1 MTSAPGRVQLRRVRG
16 WRLPPDTVQV
26 DRATRWGN
34 PFRCDDP
41 ADAVAAFR
49 AWLAGDGESLVRIA
63 GTARGFAVVGSN
75 GPAARQRILRGLPK
89 LRGCRLAC
97 WCAIASHGAYVPCH
111 ADVLLCLANDMTME
125 EVIREN
131 TRRHEGQEG
140 R

>member
-1 MTSAPGRVQLRRVRG
+1 
-16 WRLPPDTVQV
+16 LPPDTVQV

-63 GTARGFAVVGSN
+63 GTARGFAVVGNN

-89 LRGCRLAC
+89 LRGRRLAC
-97 WCAIASHGAYVPCH
+97 WCAPDSPCH
-111 ADVLLCLANDMTME
+111 ADVLLELAHADAE
-125 EVIREN
+125 AAV
-131 TRRHEGQEG
+131 G
-140 R
+140 

>member
-1 MTSAPGRVQLRRVRG
+1 MQREGTSDDAARSSNASHRRSDDRASAPGRVQLRRVRG

-63 GTARGFAVVGSN
+63 GTARGFAVVGNN
-75 GPAARQRILRGLPK
+75 GPK
-89 LRGCRLAC
+89 
-97 WCAIASHGAYVPCH
+97 
-111 ADVLLCLANDMTME
+111 
-125 EVIREN
+125 
-131 TRRHEGQEG
+131 EGG
-140 R
+140 T